1 MENNTQEYITFETT
15 AKDGTVLEMAVVDEF
30 EFDKKHYVA
39 AAVIVNDAIN
49 EDELYIYRSVISEDD
64 FSVEPIMD
72 LNEYQKIADA
82 YLKM

>member
-15 AKDGTVLEMAVVDEF
+15 AKVGTVLEMAVVDEF

-39 AAVIVNDAIN
+39 AAVIVDNAIN

-72 LNEYQKIADA
+72 LTEYQKIADA

>member
-39 AAVIVNDAIN
+39 AAVIVDDAIN